1 MRVYSSGSKY
11 KIRILPLV
19 CARVTEKAV
28 TVTKQK
34 TIVKK
39 KKQKKLILKTE
50 TFSSVALANV
60 SVGQMDHR
68 RRLDAATVAQ
78 VALQVL
84 ILLSSPTTVVRG
96 E

>member
-34 TIVKK
+34 TITKK
-39 KKQKKLILKTE
+39 KNKKKINLK
-50 TFSSVALANV
+50 N
-60 SVGQMDHR
+60 
-68 RRLDAATVAQ
+68 
-78 VALQVL
+78 
-84 ILLSSPTTVVRG
+84 
-96 E
+96 